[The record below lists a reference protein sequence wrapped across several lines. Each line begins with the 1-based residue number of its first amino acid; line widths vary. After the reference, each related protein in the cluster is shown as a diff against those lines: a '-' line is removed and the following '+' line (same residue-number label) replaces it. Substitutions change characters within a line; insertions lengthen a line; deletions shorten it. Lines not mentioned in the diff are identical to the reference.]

1 MQQLAHLEGELA
13 TSRAAAKIG
22 SAICLSSYSNISLE
36 EVKLQGK
43 DNPYMMQ
50 MCVVRDRKL
59 TKQLLSLSGG
69 QKVRVHITSTVE
81 KANSQ

>member
-1 MQQLAHLEGELA
+1 MQQLAHPDGELA
-13 TSRAAAKIG
+13 TSRAAANIG
-22 SAICLSSYSNISLE
+22 VAMCLSSYSNTPLE

-59 TKQLLSLSGG
+59 TKQLLRRAEGPHSNHQHS
-69 QKVRVHITSTVE
+69 RES
-81 KANSQ
+81 